1 MMKKGLIVSS
11 MILFSTTFMFAQ
23 ESPKIPNIQKFP
35 AKTITAK
42 TKTMII
48 GPKRLQCIG
57 IMQSGDCY
65 QVKQDK
71 NQKNWESFPYQ
82 IKGFKHKPGYQ
93 YVITVKVVPSKIVLE
108 GATEEY
114 VYIKTISK
122 TKVK

>member
-1 MMKKGLIVSS
+1 MMKRFIVSGMMLLAS
-11 MILFSTTFMFAQ
+11 VTVFAQ
-23 ESPKIPNIQKFP
+23 ESPKIPNLKKLP
-35 AKTITAK
+35 AKQHLLK

-57 IMQSGDCY
+57 IMQTGDCY

-71 NQKNWESFPYQ
+71 SQKEWESFPYP
-82 IKGFKHKPGYQ
+82 IEGFKHKPGYQ
-93 YVITVKVVPSKIVLE
+93 YVISVKVVPSKVVLE

-114 VYIKTISK
+114 VYLKTISK

>member
-11 MILFSTTFMFAQ
+11 MMLLSTTFIFAQ
-23 ESPKIPNIQKFP
+23 ESPKIPNIKKLP

-71 NQKNWESFPYQ
+71 SQKDWESFPYP
-82 IKGFKHKPGYQ
+82 IKRFKYKPGYQ

-114 VYIKTISK
+114 VYLNTISR